1 MKQYRF
7 SDDGSV
13 GRHCELYRLEA
24 RLAVAFAVEPQ
35 RRGDPVSLA
44 SLLDALV
51 DAPKHLLVPG
61 GSLGEVHE
69 GSYRRAGPRETSAGN
84 SFGTQVERPIGR
96 CSPSMSWL
104 IILMAVVAAVAVVVS
119 AWAVMTSGRSDEA
132 LERDER
138 EISAGRQ
145 LDGLR
150 HW

>member
-1 MKQYRF
+1 M
-7 SDDGSV
+7 
-13 GRHCELYRLEA
+13 
-24 RLAVAFAVEPQ
+24 
-35 RRGDPVSLA
+35 
-44 SLLDALV
+44 
-51 DAPKHLLVPG
+51 
-61 GSLGEVHE
+61 
-69 GSYRRAGPRETSAGN
+69 
-84 SFGTQVERPIGR
+84 RPFGR

-138 EISAGRQ
+138 EISAGRH